1 MRILL
6 LVDCYVPSAKSGA
19 KQMRD
24 LAVEF
29 HRQGHDVI
37 VLTPSHEIA
46 GDVQVTRE
54 EGARVVRV
62 RTGQIRGGGKIPRA
76 VEEIRLSGT
85 AWRRAGGFLLKN
97 PAELIVF
104 YSPTIFWGALVRRL
118 KTLWGCPAYLIL
130 RDIFPQW
137 AVDAG
142 LLRRGLVWWYFRKK
156 EIEQYEVADKIAIQS
171 PANAEYF
178 TKEFP
183 LREYPL
189 EVLYNWMVLEEPDLP
204 STDYRRTLGLQDKVV
219 FFYGGNLGVAQDVD
233 NIVRLAARL
242 ARHKHIHILLV
253 GEGSEVPRL
262 KRLVKAKTL
271 NNVQILPPV
280 GQREYLAMLSEFDV
294 GLLSLDRR
302 LSTHNLPGKM
312 LGYMYCGI
320 PILASI
326 NPGND
331 LFDLIEK
338 NNAGLCVGN
347 GEDDSLAA
355 AALKLSNEPKLRA
368 KMGANARRLLERQF
382 SVALAARQITAFAAR
397 EKVKAEESAVFQTA
411 DNASFS

>member
-29 HRQGHDVI
+29 HRQGHEVI

-46 GDVQVTRE
+46 GDMQVTSE
-54 EGARVVRV
+54 EGVCIVWV
-62 RTGQIRGGGKIPRA
+62 KTGQIRGVGKILRA

-85 AWRRAGGFLLKN
+85 VWRRAGEFLLKN

-142 LLRRGLVWWYFRKK
+142 LLRRGLVWWFFRKK
-156 EIEQYEVADKIAIQS
+156 EIEQYAVADKIAIQS

-183 LREYPL
+183 LRNYPL
-189 EVLYNWMVLEEPDLP
+189 EVLHNWMALEEPDLP
-204 STDYRRTLGLQDKVV
+204 ATEYRRKLGLQDKVV

-233 NIVRLAARL
+233 NIIRLAARL
-242 ARHKHIHILLV
+242 ARHTHIHFLLV

-262 KRLVKAKTL
+262 KRLVPAKAL
-271 NNVQILPPV
+271 NNVQILPAA

-294 GLLSLDRR
+294 GLISLDRR

-312 LGYMYCGI
+312 LGYMYWGM
-320 PILASI
+320 PMLASI

-338 NNAGLCVGN
+338 NDAGFCLKN

-355 AALKLSNEPKLRA
+355 AALMLSNEPELRA
-368 KMGANARRLLERQF
+368 KMGANARRLLEQRF
-382 SVALAARQITAFAAR
+382 SVSVAVHQITTFAAQQR
-397 EKVKAEESAVFQTA
+397 EKAEESQVLQAANHV
-411 DNASFS
+411 SLS

>member
-1 MRILL
+1 MRILI

-37 VLTPSHEIA
+37 VLTSSHEIT
-46 GDVQVTRE
+46 GDAQIAHEKGVRI
-54 EGARVVRV
+54 VRV
-62 RTGQIRGGGKIPRA
+62 RTGKIKGAGKIWRA
-76 VEEIRLSGT
+76 VEEIRLSG
-85 AWRRAGGFLLKN
+85 AVWRRAGRFLLEN
-97 PAELIVF
+97 PADLIVF

-118 KTLWGCPAYLIL
+118 KKLWGCPAYLIL

-142 LLRRGLVWWYFRKK
+142 LLRRGPVWRFFRKK
-156 EIEQYEVADKIAIQS
+156 EIEQYDVADKIGIQS

-178 TKEFP
+178 AKEFP
-183 LREYPL
+183 LRKYPL
-189 EVLYNWMVLEEPDLP
+189 DVLYNWMALQEPELP
-204 STDYRRTLGLQDKVV
+204 ATDYRRKLGLQDKVV
-219 FFYGGNLGVAQDVD
+219 FVYGGNLGVAQDMD

-242 ARHKHIHILLV
+242 ARHTHIHFLLV

-262 KRLVKAKTL
+262 KRLVAAKAL
-271 NNVQILPPV
+271 SNVQILPAV
-280 GQREYLAMLSEFDV
+280 GQHEYLAMLSEWDA
-294 GLLSLDRR
+294 GLISLDRR

-312 LGYMYCGI
+312 LGYMYWGM

-338 NNAGLCVGN
+338 NDAGFCLQN
-347 GEDDSLAA
+347 GEDESLAA
-355 AALKLSNEPKLRA
+355 AALILSNDPELRA
-368 KMGANARRLLERQF
+368 KMGVNARRLLERQF
-382 SVALAARQITAFAAR
+382 SVGAAVHQIISFAAQR
-397 EKVKAEESAVFQTA
+397 RAKAEENLVLQAANHVA
-411 DNASFS
+411 

>member
-19 KQMRD
+19 KQMHD

-29 HRQGHDVI
+29 HRQGHEVI

-54 EGARVVRV
+54 KGARVVRV
-62 RTGQIRGGGKIPRA
+62 RTGEIKGVGKILRA
-76 VEEIRLSGT
+76 LEEVRLSGT
-85 AWRRAGGFLLKN
+85 GWRCAGRLLQEN
-97 PAELIVF
+97 PADLIVF

-118 KTLWGCPAYLIL
+118 KRLWGCPAYLIL

-142 LLRRGLVWWYFRKK
+142 LLRRGLVWWFFRKK

-178 TKEFP
+178 AITFP
-183 LREYPL
+183 LRKYPL
-189 EVLYNWMVLEEPDLP
+189 EVLYNWMDLEELNLP
-204 STDYRRTLGLQDKVV
+204 ATDYRRKLGLQDKVV
-219 FFYGGNLGVAQDVD
+219 FVYGGNLGVAQDVD
-233 NIVRLAARL
+233 NIIRLAERL
-242 ARHKHIHILLV
+242 ARHEQIHFLLV

-262 KRLVKAKTL
+262 KRLVAAKALKNL
-271 NNVQILPPV
+271 QILPAL
-280 GQREYLAMLSEFDV
+280 GQREYLAMLSGFDV
-294 GLLSLDRR
+294 GLISLDRR

-312 LGYMYCGI
+312 LGYMYWGI

-338 NNAGLCVGN
+338 NDAGFCLKN

-355 AALKLSNEPKLRA
+355 AALMLSNEPELRA
-368 KMGANARRLLERQF
+368 RMGSNARRLLERRF
-382 SVALAARQITAFAAR
+382 SVSVAVHQINSFAAQQR
-397 EKVKAEESAVFQTA
+397 GEAEESQVLQAT
-411 DNASFS
+411 NHLSLS